1 MEENEEED
9 DEERLKQSVEYICTL
24 IDKEVKAGKV
34 PLERIVVGGFSQGC
48 AIALLAGLMSRYAG
62 RLGGVIGL
70 SGYLPLAGKVRKIVE
85 ERREKGG
92 KTKYF
97 LAHGSKDQLVPRRE
111 FLSYKYIIENSEN
124 GSVTATLYE
133 GMGHST
139 SGDEIRDL
147 VDWLEAFL

>member
-9 DEERLKQSVEYICTL
+9 EEEGLKQSVEYICTL
-24 IDKEVKAGKV
+24 IDKELKAGKV

-48 AIALLAGLMSRYAG
+48 AIALLVGLMSRYAG

-85 ERREKGG
+85 EGREKGG

-97 LAHGSKDQLVPRRE
+97 LAHGSKDQLVLLAIGDFNCPIYLGIQAHLYIQLIN
-111 FLSYKYIIENSEN
+111 LSPINNKIFSKTNT
-124 GSVTATLYE
+124 V
-133 GMGHST
+133 
-139 SGDEIRDL
+139 
-147 VDWLEAFL
+147 